1 LYLNVC
7 STNVVAKNLAFNSCC
22 FTFLRVGF
30 ERSVTDLT
38 SLSPS
43 FLCPES
49 GVNEMGRWN

>member
-22 FTFLRVGF
+22 FTFLHVGF